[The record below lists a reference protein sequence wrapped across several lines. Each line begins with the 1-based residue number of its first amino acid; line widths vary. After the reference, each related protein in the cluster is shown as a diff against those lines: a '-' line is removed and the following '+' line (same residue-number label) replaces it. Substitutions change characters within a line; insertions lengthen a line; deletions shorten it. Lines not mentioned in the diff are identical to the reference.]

1 MRLTSLSLDRFRSY
15 AQLTLDVSGSLLH
28 SFVGQNGSGKTNLLE
43 AISLLSLSKS
53 GLGAEDEHVI
63 RWDETFTRVRG
74 DVRTDTDEPFSLE
87 VALQTSPRRQKAC
100 FRNDVKISAAELV
113 GQLPTA
119 LFLPQDLELFAGA
132 PAERRRFLDQILC
145 QVSARY
151 FQSLAGYQ
159 KLLKQRNALLRSVG
173 QGSAREEDLEPWDT
187 QLAAAGSV
195 VTVSRLELLETFGL
209 TLVQEVQ
216 ALGEAWTDVRI
227 TYDRASASRTTEELT
242 VEMTRLLRQHW
253 QRDVLLQATTIGPH
267 REDWMLT
274 VDGRPLTSF
283 ASRGQTRTAVLAL
296 LFLEASFME
305 LSRGE
310 RPIVLLDD
318 VFSEL
323 DEHHQAGVLRA
334 FAGHQVFLTGTHV
347 PAAAQ
352 SGVVWKVENGT
363 VARC

>member
-43 AISLLSLSKS
+43 AISVLSLSKS
-53 GLGAEDEHVI
+53 GLGAEDEHLI
-63 RWDETFTRVRG
+63 RWEETFTRVRG
-74 DVRTDTDEPFSLE
+74 EVRTDAEEPFSLE
-87 VALQTSPRRQKAC
+87 VAMQTSPRRQKAC

-145 QVSARY
+145 QVSAKY
-151 FQSLAGYQ
+151 FQAVAGYT
-159 KLLKQRNALLRSVG
+159 KLLKQRNALLRAIG
-173 QGSAREEDLEPWDT
+173 QGNAREEELEPWDH
-187 QLAAAGSV
+187 QLAAAGSA

-216 ALGEAWTDVRI
+216 ALGEKWNDVQI
-227 TYDRASASRTTEELT
+227 VYDRASTSRTTEELT
-242 VEMTRLLRQHW
+242 VEMTRLLRQNW
-253 QRDVLLQATTIGPH
+253 QRDVILLATTVGPH
-267 REDWMLT
+267 REDWTLT

-305 LSRGE
+305 ISRGE

-323 DEHHQAGVLRA
+323 DDNHQAGVLKA

-347 PAAAQ
+347 PAAASEGMVWQ
-352 SGVVWKVENGT
+352 VSGGSVEK
-363 VARC
+363 A